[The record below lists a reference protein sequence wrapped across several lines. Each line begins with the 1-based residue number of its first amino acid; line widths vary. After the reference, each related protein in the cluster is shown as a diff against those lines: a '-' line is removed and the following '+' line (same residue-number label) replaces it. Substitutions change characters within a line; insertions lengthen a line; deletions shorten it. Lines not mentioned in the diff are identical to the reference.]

1 MFEKERAAVCEF
13 AKKMWQAGFVVGSA
27 GNVSVRGPEPGYY
40 IITPS
45 SVTYDVLTPEQVVV
59 IDDDEELVEGER
71 APSFETP
78 VHLAVYRARP
88 DVQAVIHSHS
98 KYATIMAVLRR
109 PIPAVVDESVVYF
122 GGPVEVAKYGASG
135 SDNLAQNV
143 VEALGPRAAALLAN
157 HGSLCVGKD
166 LKTAFKISELLEHVA
181 HIIVTASLLGG
192 TLAPLPDE
200 VLQYEKEMYEIVKTM

>member
-1 MFEKERAAVCEF
+1 MFENERKAVCEY
-13 AKKMWQAGFVVGSA
+13 AVKMWQAGFVVGSA
-27 GNVSVRGPEPGYY
+27 GNVSVRGPEKGHY

-45 SVTYDVLTPEQVVV
+45 SVSYDALTPEQVVV

-78 VHLAVYRARP
+78 VHLAVYRKRP
-88 DVQAVIHSHS
+88 DVNAVIHCHS

-109 PIPAVVDESVVYF
+109 QIPPVVDESVVYF
-122 GGPVEVAKYGASG
+122 GGPVDVAKYAASG
-135 SDNLAQNV
+135 SDDLAKNV
-143 VEALGPRAAALLAN
+143 VEALGPKAAVLLAN

-166 LKTAFKISELLEHVA
+166 LKTAFKISELVEHIA

-192 TLAPLPDE
+192 ALTPLPDE
-200 VLQYEKEMYEIVKTM
+200 VLDYEKEMYEIVKSM